1 MGPFERSERGAE
13 RVGADFDLRG
23 EGMSLLLV
31 DQVATRALALA
42 DRAYVMASGT
52 MEIEGD
58 ASAMARD
65 PSLAA
70 AYLGA

>member
-1 MGPFERSERGAE
+1 
-13 RVGADFDLRG
+13 
-23 EGMSLLLV
+23 MSLLLV